1 MNSYLIEV
9 TKTLVFSSILFV
21 WVVRYKN
28 IIAEFQSYSYP
39 DWLRD
44 LVGIL
49 KVSFAIMLM
58 NQDTLIIK
66 LGSVGIMVLMLAAVI
81 THLRVKNSLPK
92 MLPSLVLFTL
102 CGFIFLSL

>member
-9 TKTLVFSSILFV
+9 TRILVFSSVLFV

-28 IIAEFQSYSYP
+28 IIAEFRSYNYP

-44 LVGIL
+44 FVGIL

-58 NQDTLIIK
+58 NQDIYIIK
-66 LGSVGIMVLMLAAVI
+66 LGSVGIMFLMLAAVI

-92 MLPSLVLFTL
+92 MLPSLILFTL
-102 CGFIFLSL
+102 CGFIFMGL